1 MMDKMKRTIINS
13 LLLFL
18 MVPALVFGQSKN
30 DKTVVGTV
38 GDQKVTYA
46 ELKANASSG
55 NPGAPTLKELEE
67 FLPVYLDYKA
77 KLLAAKKEGYF
88 QDSSIV
94 EEHKT
99 YVTQAAYAYWLENE
113 IKPSALDE
121 YARRSGYEMK
131 AYHILIAVGSN
142 ASATETE
149 QAISKLKEAKNKI
162 RNGADLDEIN
172 KEYSTVRG
180 GRSMGGDLPW
190 LSAGRTVKEFEDA
203 LYNLEVGEI
212 SEPFRTQ
219 FGYHIVI
226 LQDKRERTP
235 ARLASHIYVRGTGDS
250 AAYDKIHE
258 AYELLE
264 NGKNWNAVLPRYS
277 EDAASVRNNGT
288 IGWVSYKGNFAAD
301 FVDAVMSVDPEKP
314 YSEPVKTNYGFHIF
328 KIDSVETYN
337 SKQERREKLLNELK
351 QTPYY
356 SENNEFVKDYLTEK
370 FGAKEYTDTFNRYR
384 TWVIGKDTTAIPGL
398 PYPSNMGDEPVYE
411 FNGKT
416 YTVGDLHSFIKDEYS
431 QALNRNF
438 VKGWFEAFQEEVL
451 ESQLVDL
458 TIEHFPEFKEQSK
471 SYLNGLVIYNFNEDN
486 VWSAATVDTSRLR
499 SIYENNPQ
507 DYQYPKRPYYYL
519 LTARHDS
526 TLDKA
531 IQFVNEGGSL
541 DSLKANINRIGVSS
555 DSTLSMTEEP
565 FDTLQSMNP
574 KTFSEKFDY
583 NKFRAVFWLEEWLPA
598 RAMTFEES
606 FNRIFSS
613 FQPQREEEW
622 IEELRAKY
630 DTKANFKNLR
640 KAYKKDS

>member
-1 MMDKMKRTIINS
+1 MNKMKRTIINS

-30 DKTVVGTV
+30 DKTIVGTV
-38 GDQKVTYA
+38 GDQEITYG
-46 ELKANASSG
+46 ELKANAASG
-55 NPGAPTLKELEE
+55 NPGSPTLKDLEE
-67 FLPVYLDYKA
+67 FLPVYLDYRA
-77 KLLAAKKEGYF
+77 KLMAAKEEDYF

-94 EEHKT
+94 EEHKS
-99 YVTQAAYAYWLENE
+99 YATQAAYAYWLENE

-121 YARRSGYEMK
+121 YARRANYEMK
-131 AYHILIAVGSN
+131 AYHILVAVGNN
-142 ASATETE
+142 ASASQTE
-149 QAISKLKEAKNKI
+149 QAVNKLKEAKNKI
-162 RNGADLDEIN
+162 QNGASLDEVN
-172 KEYSTVRG
+172 EEYSTVRG

-190 LSAGRTVKEFEDA
+190 LSAGRTVKEFEDV
-203 LYNLEVGEI
+203 LYNLEIGEI

-219 FGYHIVI
+219 FGYHIII

-235 ARLASHIYVRGTGDS
+235 ARLTSHIYVRGTGDS
-250 AAYDKIHE
+250 TAYDKIHE

-264 NGKNWNAVLPRYS
+264 NGDQWSSVLPQFS
-277 EDAASVRNNGT
+277 EDGASVRNNGN

-301 FVDAVMSVDPEKP
+301 FVDAVMSVNPGKA

-328 KIDSVETYN
+328 KIDSVETYE
-337 SKQERREKLLNELK
+337 SEQERRKKLLNELK

-356 SENNEFVKDYLTEK
+356 SENNEFVKNYLTEK

-384 TWVIGKDTTAIPGL
+384 TWVIGMDSTAIPGL
-398 PYPSNMGDEPVYE
+398 PVPTNMVDEPIYE
-411 FNGKT
+411 FNNKT
-416 YTVGDLHSFIKDEYS
+416 YTVGDLHSFIKKEYS

-438 VKGWFEAFQEEVL
+438 VKGWFEAFQDNVL
-451 ESQLVDL
+451 ESQLIDL
-458 TIEHFPEFKEQSK
+458 TIEYFPEFKDQSK

-499 SIYENNPQ
+499 SIYNNNPG

-526 TLDKA
+526 TLDEA

-565 FDTLQSMNP
+565 FDTLQSM
-574 KTFSEKFDY
+574 KTETFSDKFDY
-583 NKFRAVFWLEEWLPA
+583 NKFRAVFWLEKWLPA
-598 RAMTFEES
+598 RPMTFDES

-622 IEELRAKY
+622 IEGIRAEY
-630 DTKANFKNLR
+630 DIKPNYKNLR
-640 KAYKKDS
+640 KAYQKDS